1 MSADGV
7 TAAIASRTISF
18 GDGTVYCWGQQGIV
32 GLGEPPVRNNDVN
45 QGNDDGAIGQRDYR
59 DVRHLGFDLTIGP
72 GLGDVETDGAD
83 VWALWEVLRV
93 AWAPSMA
100 DLTLTIDFFGSSTL
114 TFLGR
119 PDGAVLDTSPM
130 LKGLRALR
138 VMLDFRCPDPT
149 QY

>member
-7 TAAIASRTISF
+7 TVAIASRSISF
-18 GDGTVYCWGQQGIV
+18 GDGTDYCWGRQGIV
-32 GLGEPPVRNNDVN
+32 GLGAPPVRNNDVT
-45 QGNDDGAIGQRDYR
+45 QGNDHGAIGQRDYM

-72 GLGDVETDGAD
+72 ALGDLTTDGAD
-83 VWALWEVLRV
+83 VWALWDALRL
-93 AWAPSMA
+93 AWVTSNS
-100 DLTLTIDFFGSSTL
+100 DLTLTIDFFGADTL

-119 PDGAVLDTSPM
+119 PDGASLDTSPM
-130 LKGLRALR
+130 LQGLRALR